1 MSFHWDYYFVV
12 AVVFATPWTTAPQV
26 LLSSTISYPW
36 TATHQ
41 ATLSITISQR
51 LLRFMSNES
60 VMLSNYLNFCCL
72 ILLLTSVFPSIRV
85 FSNESA
91 LHIRWT
97 NYWSFSF
104 SISPSNK
111 YSGLIAFRIDWF
123 DLLAVQGSLKSL
135 SSTTIWKHQFL
146 GLSLLYGP
154 TLTSVHDYWKNH
166 SFDYMDFCQQSD
178 ISVFGFFFWYF
189 CFLIYFLKAKIIV
202 LPTNPLWFKFD
213 LALWSLC

>member
-1 MSFHWDYYFVV
+1 MSLMSFHWDYYFVV

-36 TATHQ
+36 TAAHQ

-51 LLRFMSNES
+51 LLKFMSNES

-72 ILLLTSVFPSIRV
+72 ILLLTSVFPSMRV

-123 DLLAVQGSLKSL
+123 DLLAAQGILKSL
-135 SSTTIWKHQFL
+135 LQHRLESISSL
-146 GLSLLYGP
+146 ALSLPHGP
-154 TLTSVHDYWKNH
+154 TLTSVHNY
-166 SFDYMDFCQQSD
+166 
-178 ISVFGFFFWYF
+178 
-189 CFLIYFLKAKIIV
+189 
-202 LPTNPLWFKFD
+202 
-213 LALWSLC
+213 